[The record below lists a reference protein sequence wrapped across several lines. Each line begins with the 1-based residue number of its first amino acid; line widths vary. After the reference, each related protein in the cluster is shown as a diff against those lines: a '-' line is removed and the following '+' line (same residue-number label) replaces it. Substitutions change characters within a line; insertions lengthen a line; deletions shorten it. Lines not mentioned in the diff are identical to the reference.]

1 MEAVDTVEALQVA
14 TTAMVGVIAIMA
26 GAAEDMGPREEATNL
41 DHVGDMAED
50 MAVVADIAT
59 IHQDTK
65 KEDHPR
71 MVAEAMAG
79 IHMVVDTLSHVAA
92 TVVVVIAAGEGATVA
107 EGAGTLMRGT
117 ATTAATTDLPG
128 IPTEDRR
135 LMIAMH
141 RAAAAVVAATA
152 ADLLAATLPEDRGF
166 ACRAPRHA
174 LNSSQHGI
182 AGRLHV
188 LLVQITIST
197 AQHRFNNAI

>member
-79 IHMVVDTLSHVAA
+79 
-92 TVVVVIAAGEGATVA
+92 
-107 EGAGTLMRGT
+107 TLMRGT

-174 LNSSQHGI
+174 LNSVQHGF